1 MRRPVG
7 YLLGYRL
14 HPKLT
19 FRVWQRELTL
29 YKRIW
34 PSTILST
41 LFDPILYLLAM
52 GFGVGAYITQDIDGV
67 SYLQFIAPGLVAS
80 SIMYAAAFEAAW
92 NSYVRIFHERSYEA
106 MMTTPADLEDVVAGE
121 IAWGATR
128 SLIYS
133 IVMLA
138 VLTAF
143 GLIRSPL
150 ALLVPLVAFLG
161 GMMFMVL
168 GLTYTVRLKHMD
180 QLTFLFTLGVTPMF
194 LFSGVFFPLAGLP
207 AWVQTVAWASPLFHL
222 VEVVRALALGTV
234 GTLTLVH
241 LGWMIGVTL
250 ALWGLPSLVL
260 RRRLRS

>member
-1 MRRPVG
+1 MS
-7 YLLGYRL
+7 YFLGYRL

-29 YKRIW
+29 YRRIW

-52 GFGVGAYITQDIDGV
+52 GFGVGAYITSDVEGV

-121 IAWGATR
+121 VAWGATR

-133 IVMLA
+133 LVMLG
-138 VLTAF
+138 VLAAF

-161 GMMFMVL
+161 GTMFMVL

-207 AWVQTVAWASPLFHL
+207 AWVQAVAWVSPLYHL
-222 VEVVRALALGTV
+222 VEVVRALAIGSV
-234 GTLTLVH
+234 GVMVGIH
-241 LGWMIGVTL
+241 LLWMIGVTA
-250 ALWGLPSLVL
+250 ALWGLPSLML
-260 RRRLRS
+260 RRRLRA

>member
-29 YKRIW
+29 YRRIW